1 MIMIGGRCHL
11 IICSILFA
19 YQLAQ
24 SSFNALSYFA
34 NARFA
39 RMIFISKS
47 FGPELNQS
55 TKSFRASPS
64 SSQTAQCRLLF
75 QLPTNASS
83 SHTTTPYRSQ
93 LFPEYLWPCSPGRML
108 KLTPNRL
115 LLFPHLA
122 ARRLLGGRKAS
133 TSGCSIAL
141 ATVVLMSSHDNVI
154 GLRVLGITNR
164 KVIIGQDS
172 WQDVSHTSTHTVSL
186 LTSS

>member
-1 MIMIGGRCHL
+1 MIGGRRHS

-24 SSFNALSYFA
+24 SSFNALLYFA

-39 RMIFISKS
+39 RMIFISRS

-64 SSQTAQCRLLF
+64 SLKRHHVACYSNYLRMRGVRIPPHLTGV
-75 QLPTNASS
+75 SS
-83 SHTTTPYRSQ
+83 SQ
-93 LFPEYLWPCSPGRML
+93 NACGPCSSGRML
-108 KLTPNRL
+108 KLIPNRL
-115 LLFPHLA
+115 LLFPA
-122 ARRLLGGRKAS
+122 FGGKAGCWVGGRS
-133 TSGCSIAL
+133 SIAP
-141 ATVVLMSSHDNVI
+141 ATVALMSSHDNVI

-164 KVIIGQDS
+164 KVIVGQDS